1 MFEATQHLADS
12 HPRLSLPDEQ
22 DATTVP
28 CHECQKQCNPDE
40 SAEIRGNVICPKCLD
55 PKQPAFDYAM
65 AAIEWQE
72 ETIRGLRAENR
83 QLRYSCG
90 VATRGLEI
98 KDQLLESYRA
108 ELEKLKKGNAQW

>member
-1 MFEATQHLADS
+1 
-12 HPRLSLPDEQ
+12 
-22 DATTVP
+22 
-28 CHECQKQCNPDE
+28 
-40 SAEIRGNVICPKCLD
+40 
-55 PKQPAFDYAM
+55 M